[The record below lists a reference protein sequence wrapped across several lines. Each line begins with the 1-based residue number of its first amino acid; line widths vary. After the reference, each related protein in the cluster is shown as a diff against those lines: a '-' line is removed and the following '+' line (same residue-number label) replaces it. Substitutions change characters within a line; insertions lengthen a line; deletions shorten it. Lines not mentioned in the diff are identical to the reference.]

1 MGVLIVKIVALIIIS
16 IGVISICDARDL
28 SKKFFSN
35 SDINTSAIIL
45 RIVGFAISMIGA
57 GIIYNIK

>member
-1 MGVLIVKIVALIIIS
+1 MGVVRVKIVALIIIS
-16 IGVISICDARDL
+16 IGVISIFDARDL

-35 SDINTSAIIL
+35 SDINTSAVIL

>member
-16 IGVISICDARDL
+16 IGV
-28 SKKFFSN
+28 
-35 SDINTSAIIL
+35 IL